1 MDVFIIDTGLD
12 TQHIEFAQRPG
23 DHVRTIKNLYDAFG
37 PSPDSPSINTDGE
50 GHGTHVAGT
59 VQCST
64 YSMDSTV
71 QYSTVQYSTVQH
83 STVQYSTVQYST
95 VQYSTVQYSTV
106 QYGK

>member
-64 YSMDSTV
+64 YSTD
-71 QYSTVQYSTVQH
+71 STVQH
-83 STVQYSTVQYST
+83 STAYVYVILK
-95 VQYSTVQYSTV
+95 
-106 QYGK
+106 YGGLFVPRMFCSLV